1 LKGALLDM
9 EGLFEINNKSVNDLK
24 SSVFEKDE
32 FLKSLKL
39 KLEKLE
45 KQIRSK
51 YQAKISQFQNRI

>member
-1 LKGALLDM
+1 M
-9 EGLFEINNKSVNDLK
+9 EGLFEINSKSVNDLK
-24 SSVFEKDE
+24 SSVVEKDE
-32 FLKSLKL
+32 FLKILKL